1 MISMAEF
8 AVRAPSAYS
17 NTYSPNTTCGTL
29 GIGSSKSNFGREV
42 SMVKVSVFYPN
53 RPGSHFDM
61 SYYCSNHIP
70 MVQRLLGS
78 TLKSIAVEEGIA
90 GAIPGSP
97 PTYLALGHL
106 YFESVDAFVQAWGPQ
121 AQEIVGDVPNY
132 TNCEP
137 IIQISTVKI

>member
-1 MISMAEF
+1 
-8 AVRAPSAYS
+8 
-17 NTYSPNTTCGTL
+17 
-29 GIGSSKSNFGREV
+29 
-42 SMVKVSVFYPN
+42 
-53 RPGSHFDM
+53 
-61 SYYCSNHIP
+61 

-78 TLKSIAVEEGIA
+78 TPKSVAVEEGIA

-97 PTYLALGHL
+97 PTYLALGHH

-137 IIQISTVKI
+137 IIQISTVKSNTVL

>member
-1 MISMAEF
+1 
-8 AVRAPSAYS
+8 
-17 NTYSPNTTCGTL
+17 
-29 GIGSSKSNFGREV
+29 
-42 SMVKVSVFYPN
+42 MVKVSVFYPN

-70 MVQRLLGS
+70 MVQRLLGAP
-78 TLKSIAVEEGIA
+78 LKNVAVEEGVA

-97 PTYLALGHL
+97 PTYLAMGHL
-106 YFESVDAFVQAWGPQ
+106 YFESIDAFVQAWGPQ
-121 AQEIVGDVPNY
+121 AQQIVGDVPNY

>member
-1 MISMAEF
+1 
-8 AVRAPSAYS
+8 
-17 NTYSPNTTCGTL
+17 
-29 GIGSSKSNFGREV
+29 
-42 SMVKVSVFYPN
+42 MVKVSVFYPN

-61 SYYCSNHIP
+61 SYYCSKHIP
-70 MVQRLLGS
+70 MVQRLLAS
-78 TLKSIAVEEGIA
+78 TLKSVAVEEGIA
-90 GAIPGSP
+90 GANPGSP

-106 YFESVDAFVQAWGPQ
+106 YFESVDAFIQAWGPQ